1 MNDESIDTLKFI
13 DNILGLD
20 NIIDD
25 DVFKTICKNK
35 KIISIRYLLEININ
49 YDYKRKDDDI
59 IPIIK
64 NSVEYYYENRYYDK
78 LIEYYNI
85 SEINIKLSECLICY
99 QNKSNLVTNCNH
111 NYCLD
116 CIFKWYI
123 YNKHNCPYCRQD
135 INLNEC
141 KIIC

>member
-1 MNDESIDTLKFI
+1 M
-13 DNILGLD
+13 
-20 NIIDD
+20 
-25 DVFKTICKNK
+25 
-35 KIISIRYLLEININ
+35 
-49 YDYKRKDDDI
+49 
-59 IPIIK
+59 
-64 NSVEYYYENRYYDK
+64 EYYYENRYYDK

>member
-64 NSVEYYYENRYYDK
+64 IVW
-78 LIEYYNI
+78 NI
-85 SEINIKLSECLICY
+85 IMKI
-99 QNKSNLVTNCNH
+99 
-111 NYCLD
+111 
-116 CIFKWYI
+116 
-123 YNKHNCPYCRQD
+123 D
-135 INLNEC
+135 IM
-141 KIIC
+141 IS